1 LKKEKYQQSKIHI
14 TLLTYIENSTFAFMK
29 KGVLLIN
36 LGTPDSPSVSDVR
49 KYLREFLMDKYVIDL
64 PYITR
69 WLLIHLIISPFRGPK
84 SAKIYQELWTEKGS
98 PLLFYGKKVTQLLQ
112 NKLGND
118 YTVYLGMRYQNP
130 SINSVLKKIKADGI
144 TDLKVIPLYPQYAS
158 SSTKTCIEKVKTELK
173 KINYTPNINFVEN
186 FVSHPK
192 FIEAFAENG
201 LKHWNTGKY
210 GKILFS
216 YHGIPERHI
225 LKDCDNGHCK
235 LDDKCCAVYSDKNT
249 LCYRAQCYETTRLI
263 AKAMNLKEGEYES
276 AFQSRLETRARDP
289 WLKPYSDI
297 VTADFPKNGV
307 KNVLAF
313 SPSFIADCLETT
325 IEVGEEFKEIFHK
338 NGGGNWQLVESLNEN
353 PIWIEALESM
363 VKN

>member
-1 LKKEKYQQSKIHI
+1 
-14 TLLTYIENSTFAFMK
+14 MK

-64 PYITR
+64 PYIAR

-98 PLLFYGKKVTQLLQ
+98 PLLFYGEKVTQLLQ

-118 YTVYLGMRYQNP
+118 YTVYIGMRYQNP

-192 FIEAFAENG
+192 FVEAFAQNG

-210 GKILFS
+210 DKILFS

-325 IEVGEEFKEIFHK
+325 IEVGEEFKEIFHES
-338 NGGGNWQLVESLNEN
+338 GGENWQLVESLNEN